1 VSLER
6 QLLRFIS
13 LSPEKRE
20 AMGKAARKKIEAQ
33 FSEVRVIREYI
44 RAISDA
50 ADSDYKFAMKLRS
63 D

>member
-1 VSLER
+1 
-6 QLLRFIS
+6 
-13 LSPEKRE
+13 
-20 AMGKAARKKIEAQ
+20 MGKAARKKIEAQ

-50 ADSDYKFAMKLRS
+50 ADSDRKFAMKLRS